1 MKKNI
6 VRIPGIFLVSLLFL
20 APIQAREYQ
29 AQFFTIN
36 LKDQVQ
42 YREWAGIGISQIIV
56 RSFQD
61 DPKSGGLY
69 FKNTRFRTLT
79 SSLEEIL
86 QDISSSQSP
95 LKVCAWMIARRF
107 NWTTDPQ
114 FFDYQYH
121 NGRRQSIN
129 KYDIFNP
136 QALEGIAQ
144 VFKEL
149 AAHPIAAIL
158 IQDDLILRYNE
169 GFSNWG
175 KAVFTT
181 ATQLPAQESRLLD
194 KNSLYYLQWQEV
206 KISQV
211 NKTIALIVKA
221 CKEAN
226 PGIKVGMNV
235 YYETPYFPD
244 KARTWY
250 SHDLSQLLATGL
262 DYIYLMSYQRQI
274 KSEMHLN
281 ESQNRLLFRRII
293 EKAFSICGDK
303 LVVKIQVRDWQTG
316 LRVPLAELKAY
327 LDLVPPEVKTVC
339 FTPVK
344 PEDFSL
350 LKELIGPPAAIPAG
364 K

>member
-1 MKKNI
+1 M
-6 VRIPGIFLVSLLFL
+6 
-20 APIQAREYQ
+20 PIQAREYQ

-36 LKDQVQ
+36 LKDQIQ
-42 YREWAGIGISQIIV
+42 YHEWANIGISQLIV
-56 RSFQD
+56 RSFLD
-61 DPKSGGLY
+61 DQQTGGLY
-69 FKNTRFRTLT
+69 FKNSRFRTLT

-107 NWTTDPQ
+107 NWTTDQQ
-114 FFDYQYH
+114 FFDYYYQA
-121 NGRRQSIN
+121 GRRQAIK

-136 QALEGIAQ
+136 QALESIAQ

-149 AAHPIAAIL
+149 AAKPIATIL
-158 IQDDLILRYNE
+158 IQDDLMLRYNE

-175 KAVFTT
+175 KATFTT
-181 ATQLPAQESRLLD
+181 ATQLPAQESRLMD
-194 KNSLYYLQWQEV
+194 KNSLYHLQWQEV
-206 KISQV
+206 KIAQV
-211 NKTIALIVKA
+211 NKAITLIVKA
-221 CKEAN
+221 CKQAN
-226 PGIKVGMNV
+226 PQVKVGMNV

-250 SHDLSQLLATGL
+250 SHDLSQLLNTGL

-293 EKAFSICGDK
+293 EKAYQLCRDK

-316 LRVPLAELKAY
+316 MRVPLAELKAY

-350 LKELIGPPAAIPAG
+350 LKELIGPPAVIPAY